1 MQTNRPDQPH
11 SDYELV
17 IIGGGCSGLS
27 LAAALC
33 RLAVQPEDVPRTL
46 IVEPRSRYTSDRSWC
61 FWAEANQDN
70 QARPESHVSQAI
82 DIAGGLI
89 TRSWRA
95 WEFSAESVSHRH
107 TSGGGWNYHYVP
119 SIRFYEKVEEQLAEN
134 PNITLLKD
142 ARVSEAKPNENCIAL
157 RLESGL
163 SGATAESRKVTA
175 GQIVDTRIPENVDVA
190 SAVLKQVLFGLE
202 VRLQSPH
209 RFDDVARVMDDMRV
223 DNEGFMF
230 DYVLPLDRH
239 SLLVEFT
246 RFATELLPPESLR
259 LDALESVRRV
269 CGDSGFQIV
278 REESGVIPM
287 GLSDGVG
294 PTDPRWIHTGL
305 GAGAARPSTGYAF
318 TRIQRW
324 AEICAAGILK
334 DGKGQGFPPDRPLLT
349 WMDKVFLRTIAS
361 NPALA
366 PQLFMSLAGKVH
378 PDRLLRFLTD
388 RPGNRDLLAVMLAL
402 PKLPLIRCAF
412 AETYAGIVT
421 ANRSHTWHEVLS
433 DSPGEARIQC
443 ALHHRHRGIQCLVT
457 GKRRGPASD
466 IRHAAGIDRPASRCR
481 RPGNRPTGGSVA
493 RGTGLLK
500 FSLGYLALS
509 VAVVGVWFV
518 LPELFI
524 VPMLAFSAWHF
535 PATGSAMSVGYRVLP
550 SAPLS
555 SHCQLC
561 SIQQRCSLSSRCWH
575 RREPDYCGRHG
586 AHIRRQL
593 AHGGLLLF
601 QDAGVECHLAG
612 GTGCFV
618 LCRLC
623 PAAHCL
629 LYRLLLPLT
638 QPASS

>member
-1 MQTNRPDQPH
+1 M
-11 SDYELV
+11 LL
-17 IIGGGCSGLS
+17 GGS
-27 LAAALC
+27 
-33 RLAVQPEDVPRTL
+33 
-46 IVEPRSRYTSDRSWC
+46 RSHYKGR
-61 FWAEANQDN
+61 Q
-70 QARPESHVSQAI
+70 ESRGGQAI

-163 SGATAESRKVTA
+163 SGATVESRKVTA

-190 SAVLKQVLFGLE
+190 SAVLKQVFFGLE
-202 VRLQSPH
+202 VRLESPH

-230 DYVLPLDRH
+230 DYVLPLDSH

-287 GLSDGVG
+287 GLSDSVV
-294 PTDPRWIHTGL
+294 PTDPRWIYTGL

-366 PQLFMSLAGKVH
+366 PQLFMSLAGKVSA
-378 PDRLLRFLTD
+378 DRLLRFLTD
-388 RPGNRDLLAVMLAL
+388 RPGMQDLLAVMLAL
-402 PKLPLIRCAF
+402 PKLPLIRCAL
-412 AETYAGIVT
+412 AELHAGIVT
-421 ANRSHTWHEVLS
+421 ANRSQTWHEVL
-433 DSPGEARIQC
+433 
-443 ALHHRHRGIQCLVT
+443 
-457 GKRRGPASD
+457 
-466 IRHAAGIDRPASRCR
+466 
-481 RPGNRPTGGSVA
+481 
-493 RGTGLLK
+493 
-500 FSLGYLALS
+500 
-509 VAVVGVWFV
+509 
-518 LPELFI
+518 
-524 VPMLAFSAWHF
+524 
-535 PATGSAMSVGYRVLP
+535 
-550 SAPLS
+550 
-555 SHCQLC
+555 
-561 SIQQRCSLSSRCWH
+561 
-575 RREPDYCGRHG
+575 
-586 AHIRRQL
+586 
-593 AHGGLLLF
+593 
-601 QDAGVECHLAG
+601 
-612 GTGCFV
+612 
-618 LCRLC
+618 
-623 PAAHCL
+623 
-629 LYRLLLPLT
+629 
-638 QPASS
+638 

>member
-107 TSGGGWNYHYVP
+107 TSGSGWNYHYVP

-163 SGATAESRKVTA
+163 SGATVESRKVTA

-190 SAVLKQVLFGLE
+190 SAVLKQVFFGLE
-202 VRLQSPH
+202 VRLESPH

-230 DYVLPLDRH
+230 DYVLPLDSH

-246 RFATELLPPESLR
+246 RFATKSLPPESLR
-259 LDALESVRRV
+259 PDALESARRV

-294 PTDPRWIHTGL
+294 PSDPRWIHTGL

-388 RPGNRDLLAVMLAL
+388 RPGIRDLLAVMLAL
-402 PKLPLIRCAF
+402 PKLPLIRCAL
-412 AETYAGIVT
+412 AEVHAGIVT
-421 ANRSHTWHEVLS
+421 ANRSHTWHEVL
-433 DSPGEARIQC
+433 
-443 ALHHRHRGIQCLVT
+443 
-457 GKRRGPASD
+457 
-466 IRHAAGIDRPASRCR
+466 
-481 RPGNRPTGGSVA
+481 
-493 RGTGLLK
+493 
-500 FSLGYLALS
+500 
-509 VAVVGVWFV
+509 
-518 LPELFI
+518 
-524 VPMLAFSAWHF
+524 
-535 PATGSAMSVGYRVLP
+535 
-550 SAPLS
+550 
-555 SHCQLC
+555 
-561 SIQQRCSLSSRCWH
+561 
-575 RREPDYCGRHG
+575 
-586 AHIRRQL
+586 
-593 AHGGLLLF
+593 
-601 QDAGVECHLAG
+601 
-612 GTGCFV
+612 
-618 LCRLC
+618 
-623 PAAHCL
+623 
-629 LYRLLLPLT
+629 
-638 QPASS
+638 